1 MKIKKHLRLRY
12 FAAPVGEDVGATPPA
27 GEPDAKPDPQDEP
40 LGEPGK
46 KALQA
51 EREARSAAEKATKD
65 LQARLD
71 ALEAEK
77 LSDLEKAQ
85 LDAKK
90 AAERAETAER
100 EALRFK
106 YAAKHGISDEDAALF
121 LTGSTE
127 EIVAQQAERF
137 AARIEESAPKGPK
150 APPRDDERTP
160 LKVEPGVGRLASAFD
175 ALDK

>member
-12 FAAPVGEDVGATPPA
+12 FAAPVGEDAGATPPV

-106 YAAKHGISDEDAALF
+106 YAAKHGINDEDAALF
-121 LTGSTE
+121 LTGPDE
-127 EIVAQQAERF
+127 ETIGAQAKAL
-137 AARIEESAPKGPK
+137 AARSSQTPGTPKPDLSQGG
-150 APPRDDERTP
+150 AGG
-160 LKVEPGVGRLASAFD
+160 KVAGSTAEQFAQLLGSKLS
-175 ALDK
+175 